1 MFETKKKCASTWPGK
16 LICELPFLS
25 LVSRLRK
32 EYKRGRQNKY
42 GCRKTARKRDARHM
56 NCEQSQLR
64 VNDHSFSFF
73 ALFPLSIHNC
83 ILKTNHNINC
93 DQTFWFFF
101 LLKTNAQEIT
111 FFPPFHSELKVFIA
125 ETDADEDSN
134 CEIKEDGV
142 PFELSGFAFALPKN
156 SSWNHQIS
164 RAIHKLNAHDT
175 IPNIFLK
182 WTTSRCKISQQTVVA
197 HRMGLD
203 EFGGFLFNTAM
214 ICCGCFILMLA
225 EILVYRKITRT
236 RRSFSPQQN
245 GVVVLNNAVTL
256 PESSSM
262 TSILNN

>member
-1 MFETKKKCASTWPGK
+1 MFSTGFDVLTTNTSPLEPVHGCDWGMWH
-16 LICELPFLS
+16 IYELWTNPVKSKWLFFL
-25 LVSRLRK
+25 LFR
-32 EYKRGRQNKY
+32 
-42 GCRKTARKRDARHM
+42 T
-56 NCEQSQLR
+56 
-64 VNDHSFSFF
+64 
-73 ALFPLSIHNC
+73 FPLSIPNC
-83 ILKTNHNINC
+83 YILKTNHSINC
-93 DQTFWFFF
+93 DQTFWVFFV
-101 LLKTNAQEIT
+101 KKKNAHDIT
-111 FFPPFHSELKVFIA
+111 FFPSFHSELKVFIA

-142 PFELSGFAFALPKN
+142 PFELTGFAFALPKN

-182 WTTSRCKISQQTVVA
+182 WTTSRCKISQQTVLA
-197 HRMGLD
+197 YRMGLD

-214 ICCGCFILMLA
+214 ICCGCFILMFA

-245 GVVVLNNAVTL
+245 GVVLNAVTL
-256 PESSSM
+256 PETSSM

>member
-1 MFETKKKCASTWPGK
+1 MCKYLAWQIESMRG
-16 LICELPFLS
+16 PFLS
-25 LVSRLRK
+25 LVSRLRS
-32 EYKRGRQNKY
+32 EYKSGRQKEN
-42 GCRKTARKRDARHM
+42 GCRKTARERDARCM
-56 NCEQSQLR
+56 NLNLNCEQSQSR
-64 VNDHSFSFF
+64 VNDLSFHFF
-73 ALFPLSIHNC
+73 APSRVSIHNC
-83 ILKTNHNINC
+83 YMLRTNHNITC
-93 DQTFWFFF
+93 DQTFWVFFACV
-101 LLKTNAQEIT
+101 KKNAHNT
-111 FFPPFHSELKVFIA
+111 TLFPPFHSELKVFIA

-142 PFELSGFAFALPKN
+142 PFELSGFAFALQKN

-197 HRMGLD
+197 QRMGLD

-236 RRSFSPQQN
+236 RRSFTPQQN
-245 GVVVLNNAVTL
+245 GVVLNAVTL

>member
-1 MFETKKKCASTWPGK
+1 MCKYLAWQIESMRG
-16 LICELPFLS
+16 PFLS
-25 LVSRLRK
+25 LVSRLRS
-32 EYKRGRQNKY
+32 EYKSGRQKEN
-42 GCRKTARKRDARHM
+42 GCRKTARERDARCM
-56 NCEQSQLR
+56 NLNLNCEQSQSR
-64 VNDHSFSFF
+64 VNDLSFHFF
-73 ALFPLSIHNC
+73 ASVSTIATYLKQIITKPAIRRSVFFACVKKNAHNTT
-83 ILKTNHNINC
+83 L
-93 DQTFWFFF
+93 
-101 LLKTNAQEIT
+101 
-111 FFPPFHSELKVFIA
+111 FPPFHSELKVFIA

-142 PFELSGFAFALPKN
+142 PFELSGFAFALQKN
-156 SSWNHQIS
+156 SPWNHQIS

-197 HRMGLD
+197 QRMGLD

-236 RRSFSPQQN
+236 RRSFTPQQN
-245 GVVVLNNAVTL
+245 GVVLNAVTL